1 MILTSKIIVF
11 CIICIIYA
19 LIGLIIFYASLKI
32 SGKSE
37 KLQAVTNI
45 YILPLILVVTPIYIL
60 IVSIGVLIGYNKHKR
75 GYFTIHKLTTKN
87 KNTLLEMGFEY
98 GEFINE
104 NNINYKGYRYN
115 NGRIVVLSN
124 GRVNYAFNLS
134 DEEKVILELIKKLP
148 DTQNIQTV
156 KE

>member
-1 MILTSKIIVF
+1 MILINEFTVF
-11 CIICIIYA
+11 CIIYA
-19 LIGLIIFYASLKI
+19 FIGFLILYADLSV
-32 SGKSE
+32 SSKSE
-37 KLQAVTNI
+37 KIQALI
-45 YILPLILVVTPIYIL
+45 YIYMLPCILVITPIYIL
-60 IVSIGVLIGYNKHKR
+60 VKSIGVLVGYNKHKR
-75 GYFTIHKLTTKN
+75 CYFTIHKLTTKN

-134 DEEKVILELIKKLP
+134 DEENVIIELIKKLP
-148 DTQNIQTV
+148 DTQNI
-156 KE
+156 